1 MVRKARQCPCCHGQ
15 GPVVKI
21 VHCDGRVET
30 SVVKK
35 EVTEE
40 MMTKWSNFPL
50 LDWGGSKKLYEESTL
65 VIKLDGV
72 GPADNRP
79 SNDQL
84 HLFGIFFYET

>member
-1 MVRKARQCPCCHGQ
+1 MLKHKYGLQINLGMGPKLLDLPEAMALVRKARQCPCCHGQ

-21 VHCDGRVET
+21 VHRDGRVET

-50 LDWGGSKKLYEESTL
+50 LD
-65 VIKLDGV
+65 
-72 GPADNRP
+72 
-79 SNDQL
+79 
-84 HLFGIFFYET
+84 